1 MTGTLWHGWAHEALV
16 RTGMPFMQEV
26 KLDRWLPEG
35 WSGTADWVFWNADLG
50 GFVLGDM
57 KTIKGDG
64 VSGSRMTAPR
74 TSTWQLVLLLAM
86 ARRRPLTR
94 PRPTHEGSS
103 MSKEAQASG
112 AARLTT
118 AGVTLWKNSVSLL
131 TSR

>member
-57 KTIKGDG
+57 KTMVVWDKVGTT
-64 VSGSRMTAPR
+64 SRTPHHPQNR
-74 TSTWQLVLLLAM
+74 E
-86 ARRRPLTR
+86 R
-94 PRPTHEGSS
+94 PRFQDLSE
-103 MSKEAQASG
+103 
-112 AARLTT
+112 
-118 AGVTLWKNSVSLL
+118 
-131 TSR
+131 